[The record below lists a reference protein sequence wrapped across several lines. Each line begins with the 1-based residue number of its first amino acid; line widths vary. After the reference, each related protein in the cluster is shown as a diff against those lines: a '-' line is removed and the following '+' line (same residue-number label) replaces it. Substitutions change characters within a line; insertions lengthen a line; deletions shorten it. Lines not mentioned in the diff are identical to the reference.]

1 MVNKGFESV
10 VSIDLYN
17 DYIFIMLNIVIVF
30 VLLSVIKDVNR
41 KREGRCIFIRIKMY
55 YSDYSWYVEYVM
67 YVYIYLCMYMY
78 IGSGYCCCVG

>member
-17 DYIFIMLNIVIVF
+17 DYIFIMLNIAF
-30 VLLSVIKDVNR
+30 VLLSVIKDVNW
-41 KREGRCIFIRIKMY
+41 KREGRCIFIRIKM

-78 IGSGYCCCVG
+78 IGNGYGCCIG

>member
-17 DYIFIMLNIVIVF
+17 DYIFIMLNIAF

-41 KREGRCIFIRIKMY
+41 KREGRCIFIRIKILILM
-55 YSDYSWYVEYVM
+55 D
-67 YVYIYLCMYMY
+67 LKYMY
-78 IGSGYCCCVG
+78 SV